1 MQSGWT
7 KFQFQ
12 KRIEE
17 LEEELIAEK
26 MVKKN
31 EKQYN
36 EQLRVE
42 IEKRDLHIQALNK
55 INDHFSDIIAKSS
68 LVLGS
73 DGWQPINDNAD
84 RRSALAFFCFSVNL
98 AYCVSSPPSA

>member
-42 IEKRDLHIQALNK
+42 IEKRDLHIQTLNK
-55 INDHFSDIIAKSS
+55 INDHFSDIIAKLRKKLKDS
-68 LVLGS
+68 
-73 DGWQPINDNAD
+73 INEI
-84 RRSALAFFCFSVNL
+84 
-98 AYCVSSPPSA
+98 

>member
-55 INDHFSDIIAKSS
+55 INDHFSDIIAKLRKKLKDS
-68 LVLGS
+68 
-73 DGWQPINDNAD
+73 INEI
-84 RRSALAFFCFSVNL
+84 
-98 AYCVSSPPSA
+98 

>member
-1 MQSGWT
+1 KKLYKGEQIMQSGWN

-55 INDHFSDIIAKSS
+55 INDHFSDIIAKLRKKLKDS
-68 LVLGS
+68 
-73 DGWQPINDNAD
+73 INEI
-84 RRSALAFFCFSVNL
+84 
-98 AYCVSSPPSA
+98 

>member
-42 IEKRDLHIQALNK
+42 IEKRDLPIQALNK
-55 INDHFSDIIAKSS
+55 INDHFSDIIAKLRKKLKDS
-68 LVLGS
+68 
-73 DGWQPINDNAD
+73 INEI
-84 RRSALAFFCFSVNL
+84 
-98 AYCVSSPPSA
+98 

>member
-1 MQSGWT
+1 
-7 KFQFQ
+7 
-12 KRIEE
+12 
-17 LEEELIAEK
+17 

-55 INDHFSDIIAKSS
+55 INDHFSDIIARLRKK
-68 LVLGS
+68 LK
-73 DGWQPINDNAD
+73 DQIDAI
-84 RRSALAFFCFSVNL
+84 
-98 AYCVSSPPSA
+98 

>member
-55 INDHFSDIIAKSS
+55 INDHFSDIIARLRKK
-68 LVLGS
+68 LK
-73 DGWQPINDNAD
+73 DQIDAI
-84 RRSALAFFCFSVNL
+84 
-98 AYCVSSPPSA
+98 

>member
-55 INDHFSDIIAKSS
+55 INDHFSDIIAKLRKKLKDS
-68 LVLGS
+68 
-73 DGWQPINDNAD
+73 INET
-84 RRSALAFFCFSVNL
+84 L
-98 AYCVSSPPSA
+98 

>member
-36 EQLRVE
+36 ADLLVE
-42 IEKRDLHIQALNK
+42 IEKRDLHIQTLNK
-55 INDHFSDIIAKSS
+55 INDHFSDTIAKLRKKLKDS
-68 LVLGS
+68 
-73 DGWQPINDNAD
+73 INEI
-84 RRSALAFFCFSVNL
+84 
-98 AYCVSSPPSA
+98 

>member
-1 MQSGWT
+1 MQSGWN

-55 INDHFSDIIAKSS
+55 INDHFSDIIARLRKK
-68 LVLGS
+68 LK
-73 DGWQPINDNAD
+73 DQIDAI
-84 RRSALAFFCFSVNL
+84 
-98 AYCVSSPPSA
+98 

>member
-31 EKQYN
+31 EKEYN

-55 INDHFSDIIAKSS
+55 INDHFSDIIAKLRKKLKDS
-68 LVLGS
+68 
-73 DGWQPINDNAD
+73 INEI
-84 RRSALAFFCFSVNL
+84 
-98 AYCVSSPPSA
+98 

>member
-1 MQSGWT
+1 MQSGWN

-55 INDHFSDIIAKSS
+55 INDHFSDIIAKLRKKLKDS
-68 LVLGS
+68 
-73 DGWQPINDNAD
+73 INEI
-84 RRSALAFFCFSVNL
+84 
-98 AYCVSSPPSA
+98 

>member
-17 LEEELIAEK
+17 LEEELIDEK

-55 INDHFSDIIAKSS
+55 INDHFSDIIAKLRKKLKDSTTETQRAQS
-68 LVLGS
+68 CSVLI
-73 DGWQPINDNAD
+73 D
-84 RRSALAFFCFSVNL
+84 
-98 AYCVSSPPSA
+98 

>member
-1 MQSGWT
+1 MQSGWN

-31 EKQYN
+31 EKEYN

-42 IEKRDLHIQALNK
+42 IEKRDLHIQTLNK
-55 INDHFSDIIAKSS
+55 INDHFSDIIAKLRKKLKDS
-68 LVLGS
+68 
-73 DGWQPINDNAD
+73 INEI
-84 RRSALAFFCFSVNL
+84 
-98 AYCVSSPPSA
+98 